1 MEEQERAR
9 LTLVRGPAAEV
20 PRPDPAVGEIW
31 TAQPDRGAEA
41 IVLITAV
48 PGDYVEALLC
58 GRECDWAT
66 ETDAVLSPLST
77 GSSPH
82 LLVHGDIAGSIM
94 KHRLRRSVGRID
106 PQVAERLALRGRG
119 LDFNS
124 TDLGRGKP
132 IRDESDPRWSWKLEQ
147 HKRMRGLR
155 ARAAELGWQIHSLG
169 PREE

>member
-1 MEEQERAR
+1 MEEQEHVR
-9 LTLVRGPAAEV
+9 LTLVQGSGAKLSRA
-20 PRPDPAVGEIW
+20 DPAVGEIW
-31 TAQPDRGAEA
+31 TAQPDRGAES
-41 IVLITAV
+41 IVLVTAV

-58 GRECDWAT
+58 GKECDWAT

-94 KHRLRRSVGRID
+94 KRRLRRSIGRID
-106 PQVAERLALRGRG
+106 PQVAERIALRGRG

-132 IRDESDPRWSWKLEQ
+132 IDGESDARWSWKLEQ
-147 HKRMRGLR
+147 HKRMRPLR
-155 ARAAELGWQIHSLG
+155 ARAAELGWSIHKLDRS
-169 PREE
+169 

>member
-9 LTLVRGPAAEV
+9 LSLVRGSAGKVSRPA
-20 PRPDPAVGEIW
+20 PAVGEIW
-31 TAQPDRGAEA
+31 TAQPDRGSEA

-58 GRECDWAT
+58 GRECHWAT

-94 KHRLRRSVGRID
+94 KHRLRRLIGRID

-119 LDFNS
+119 LDFNA

-132 IRDESDPRWSWKLEQ
+132 ITSDSDPRFGWKLEQ
-147 HKRMRGLR
+147 HKRMRRLR
-155 ARAAELGWQIHSLG
+155 ARAAELGWQIHTLG
-169 PREE
+169 GS